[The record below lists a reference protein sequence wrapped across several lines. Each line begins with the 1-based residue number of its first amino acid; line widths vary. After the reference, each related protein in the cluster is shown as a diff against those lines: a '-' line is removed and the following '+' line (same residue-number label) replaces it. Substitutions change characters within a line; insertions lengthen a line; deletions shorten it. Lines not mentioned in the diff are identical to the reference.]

1 MISSQNFKLANIF
14 AATCLLLTC
23 PAAVLAESV
32 YVQSAKA
39 QLKAQA
45 RMDAADVAPLARGD
59 ELEVLGKE
67 GIWFQTRIT
76 GGPARGKTGWVSK
89 LFVSNQ
95 RPIGY
100 NTLLTDVQEDLSK
113 SSRRRTS
120 SYDVSAAARGLT
132 AVNTRSREGQG
143 KYRPDFYTLEL
154 IEKQQPTPQ
163 QLAEFQAR
171 GKLTAAPQ

>member
-1 MISSQNFKLANIF
+1 MVSSQKLKLASIF
-14 AATCLLLTC
+14 AAGSLLLAC
-23 PAAVLAESV
+23 PAVVLSETV

-45 RMDAADVAPLARGD
+45 RMDAADVAPLSRGD
-59 ELEVLGKE
+59 ALEVLGKE
-67 GIWFQTRIT
+67 GIWFQTRST
-76 GGPARGKTGWVSK
+76 EGAAAGKTGWVSK
-89 LFVSNQ
+89 LFVSSQ

-132 AVNTRSREGQG
+132 AVSTRSREGQG
-143 KYRPDFYTLEL
+143 QYRPDFYTLEL